1 MGWRKQF
8 VSCDGSLQGVVKDAM
23 YPRNHWRFFKF
34 IYKNQKIPSFCK
46 KLLFQIKNIQLQ
58 TLIIWN
64 NSLTSLWDAKVYEWC
79 YGVAIVV
86 NAPESYLGGFVQEEN
101 FA

>member
-23 YPRNHWRFFKF
+23 YPKNHWSFSNSYTKT
-34 IYKNQKIPSFCK
+34 KNSILLQKITIPN
-46 KLLFQIKNIQLQ
+46 QNIQLQ

-79 YGVAIVV
+79 KGAVV
-86 NAPESYLGGFVQEEN
+86 VFNAPKNYLGGFVQEEN

>member
-1 MGWRKQF
+1 
-8 VSCDGSLQGVVKDAM
+8 
-23 YPRNHWRFFKF
+23 
-34 IYKNQKIPSFCK
+34 
-46 KLLFQIKNIQLQ
+46 
-58 TLIIWN
+58 LIIWN